1 MADAAYAPPQAL
13 PVGSKGRHASGWWGM
28 IALIVTEGALF
39 AYLIFSYFYIASQAH
54 DMWPPGGRPHFW
66 IAVPGTIILIAGS
79 FTARYA
85 EVGIERGNKRRM
97 LAGMGVT
104 LVLGIVFLLLQG
116 VEWHD
121 KPFTFTSSAY
131 SSLYFTVTGF
141 HMLHVFIGLLIIIM
155 LMIWT
160 AFDYFGARRHAA
172 ASIGAMYWHFVT
184 VVWIAVFSTFYI
196 APYLG

>member
-1 MADAAYAPPQAL
+1 MADAAFVHEAL

-28 IALIVTEGALF
+28 IALVVTEGALF

-54 DMWPPGGRPHFW
+54 AAWPPAGRPHLW
-66 IAVPGTIILIAGS
+66 IAVPGTIILIVGS

-85 EVGIERGNKRRM
+85 EVGIRRGNKGR
-97 LAGMGVT
+97 LIGGMAITV
-104 LVLGIVFLLLQG
+104 VLGLIFLALQG
-116 VEWHD
+116 LEWHD
-121 KPFTFTSSAY
+121 KPFSFTSSAY

-141 HMLHVFIGLLIIIM
+141 HMLHVAIGLVIITM

-160 AFDYFGARRHAA
+160 GLDYFGAKRHAA
-172 ASIGAMYWHFVT
+172 ASIGAIYWHFVT
-184 VVWIAVFSTFYI
+184 VVWLFVFSTFYI